1 MEPFFG
7 NDAGSLYFCCDSRN
21 NGACTPGWGLVPLAF
36 GECFVG
42 KHHDSDRAINLIR
55 ALGFHRV
62 LIAGSLAILA
72 FFAFGFQPLSA
83 VSTSGVGGSL
93 AQGVVEPTA
102 LGTLVPPEAETLV
115 IDPMPEPPEQL
126 PGTPMVYFDRAMVRT
141 VSKDGSTGLTVA
153 SAGLSRP
160 PTGALY
166 APLEVLNLSSNY
178 GYRYSPLTGLA
189 GEFHWGQDYAAACGT
204 RVYAADA
211 GVVRAVGWHLWGGGN
226 RVEIEHGNGLVTT
239 YNHLQAI
246 GVTKGQSVRVGE
258 VIAQVGTTGWSTG
271 CHLHFE
277 TIVNGLHTNPNGWTY
292 LPMRQIDPL
301 QNISMVNYQPGVG
314 TGTSAAPEWAV
325 PVADGTNRAVIG
337 GEHEEH
343 EPLPVVV
350 PPTTTTPG
358 TTTPGTTTPG
368 TTTPPVQTPAPTQSP
383 TATASPSVT
392 ATPTPTPTATPTPTV
407 TQTATPTASPTA
419 APTQTATPTPTPS
432 PTTTAPAPTTA
443 PTTKT
448 VAPPVTSSDASA
460 PTAVVPPAAPAP
472 AAPAP
477 AAPAPVAPAP
487 AAPAVVAPAAPAP
500 AAPAAVIPAPV
511 VVAPA
516 PAAPAVTQA
525 VAPAPAPVA
534 PVAPVPAPVPVAV
547 LPSTLP
553 VVVLPPGYVLVAPDK
568 VRLPNGTVV
577 LLSTL
582 VLPPTP

>member
-1 MEPFFG
+1 M
-7 NDAGSLYFCCDSRN
+7 
-21 NGACTPGWGLVPLAF
+21 
-36 GECFVG
+36 
-42 KHHDSDRAINLIR
+42 IR

-246 GVTKGQSVRVGE
+246 GVIKGQSVRVGE

-368 TTTPPVQTPAPTQSP
+368 TTTPGTTTPGTTTPPVQTPAPTQSP

-432 PTTTAPAPTTA
+432 PTTTAPA
-443 PTTKT
+443 TKT

-460 PTAVVPPAAPAP
+460 PTAVVPPAVPAP

-500 AAPAAVIPAPV
+500 AAPAAVVPAPV